1 MTTEQLDLVKVDDD
15 NGASSLQAL
24 IEKVV
29 NDEIKKL
36 AQEIVSSEV
45 MKASSNEAAVESTT
59 TVDESL
65 IEQQTE
71 LSVTTESVDPD
82 SETVLPTN
90 APAVES
96 ETIKLG
102 TIFDDTTETLHSSQ
116 PATKVVDDAETTTTN
131 SLQADEN
138 VIEENS
144 ISDSLLSAVGDLL
157 SSILGLDG
165 TAKEKVELNA
175 GGGDNGERI
184 ENVDNESTDS
194 IAVLKAKEPES
205 FTTTEVSSSVEI
217 EQGTEKMDE
226 SATPVG
232 YEGEEESAESETVPT
247 EATTIH
253 STTRLQSVS
262 EIDLKIENLANGQ
275 TSLTESTPEMFVE
288 NIVDG
293 FDFDPNMLEVIS
305 DPSSDTIKPISI
317 DESVSQVMSL
327 MKGESRPDTILI
339 DKNMANMANDV
350 SDLDDIVYGT
360 LKELE
365 TSLGMHHEMPND
377 DIVSN
382 NNLIKNLAAEITDPL
397 TQKNPFDFDNF
408 VVPNSAKAALL
419 YKHDDDDDD
428 DF

>member
-1 MTTEQLDLVKVDDD
+1 MDVVKVDDS
-15 NGASSLQAL
+15 NSASSLQAL

-45 MKASSNEAAVESTT
+45 IKASSNAAAVESTT

-90 APAVES
+90 VPAVES
-96 ETIKLG
+96 ETIKLE

-116 PATKVVDDAETTTTN
+116 PAMKVSDDAETATTN

-157 SSILGLDG
+157 SSILGLDSS
-165 TAKEKVELNA
+165 AKEKVELNA

-184 ENVDNESTDS
+184 GNVDNESADS

-205 FTTTEVSSSVEI
+205 FTTTEASSSIEI

-247 EATTIH
+247 ESTTIH
-253 STTRLQSVS
+253 PNRLQSVS

-288 NIVDG
+288 TIVDVS
-293 FDFDPNMLEVIS
+293 DFDPNMLEVIS

-339 DKNMANMANDV
+339 DKNMANDV

-365 TSLGMHHEMPND
+365 TSLGMHHEMSND
-377 DIVSN
+377 DIVSSSD
-382 NNLIKNLAAEITDPL
+382 LIKNPAAEIADPL

-419 YKHDDDDDD
+419 YKHDDDEAA